1 MLILEDLFFV
11 STAWNRDLVFAGFTS
26 PFISITSYGIKADSS
41 YIRSFDLLSWSLGF
55 TSWSSLQTSECK
67 ITMHNAK
74 NMEDKMPDITNFAT
88 NTTPNA
94 KTNEV
99 KKEIFNISGLAFST
113 ARNAKTSQVKTQ
125 NT

>member
-1 MLILEDLFFV
+1 
-11 STAWNRDLVFAGFTS
+11 
-26 PFISITSYGIKADSS
+26 
-41 YIRSFDLLSWSLGF
+41 
-55 TSWSSLQTSECK
+55 
-67 ITMHNAK
+67 MHNAK
-74 NMEDKMPDITNFAT
+74 NIADKMPDITNFAT